1 MKYNMA
7 AYKPRT
13 ASISRIMII
22 HVPIAYAVCASH
34 KRRKINAIRAGVSV
48 RIIQNLM
55 SALSI
60 ITLLRGETGL
70 VFL

>member
-1 MKYNMA
+1 
-7 AYKPRT
+7 
-13 ASISRIMII
+13 
-22 HVPIAYAVCASH
+22 
-34 KRRKINAIRAGVSV
+34 V